1 MSGGHTWARAEPP
14 PATQCWSWMPQ
25 GLADLPHV
33 RRQFRAN
40 ITDPTEQSG
49 LPDLDTDRIEQCVL
63 ALDELMSNGLRHGRS
78 PVEVEVCAADGGL
91 LVLVHDRDTE
101 HPPRPTSTRDPAE
114 GGMGLGMVAHVSLAC
129 GWTTR
134 EDCKTVWALMPTAP
148 AAAP

>member
-1 MSGGHTWARAEPP
+1 MPERPWQQAPP
-14 PATQCWSWMPQ
+14 PTGDHCWSWAPD
-25 GLADLPHV
+25 GLEDLPRV
-33 RRQFRAN
+33 RREFQAHL
-40 ITDPTEQSG
+40 TGPELG
-49 LPDLDTDRIEQCVL
+49 ELDADRVRECVL

-134 EDCKTVWALMPTAP
+134 EDCKTVWALMPAAP